1 MCVHEIVL
9 ISFMGYI
16 MKISYSIKY
25 YMSTYINWTKNLYK
39 TQSIDIKILNTSIY
53 LCIYQQ
59 STYLPVSIHHSI
71 LGEVDRF

>member
-25 YMSTYINWTKNLYK
+25 MSTYINWTKNLYE
-39 TQSIDIKILNTSIY
+39 TQYMFLHIVKRIEITFFRIHEL
-53 LCIYQQ
+53 
-59 STYLPVSIHHSI
+59 ST
-71 LGEVDRF
+71 